1 MFFVRLGHCKINFKL
16 DRDNV
21 GIIRKNS
28 MSPMDVNRVA
38 GQAVSGRLG
47 KSHNLKLIMIGLLQ
61 VY

>member
-1 MFFVRLGHCKINFKL
+1 
-16 DRDNV
+16 
-21 GIIRKNS
+21 

-47 KSHNLKLIMIGLLQ
+47 KSHKLKLIMIGLLQ